1 MYCVTKVRG
10 LLKEEEQEEAKRK
23 KMTGPEVSFL
33 LVSFLLVEK
42 SKDIL
47 GPSEEEIGWQFPGQH
62 LRVVSISGNTGDG
75 KSHTSTTLSFM
86 ALMPSDPPLP
96 GSPAPWKC
104 ERCVTQATK

>member
-33 LVSFLLVEK
+33 LVEK

-47 GPSEEEIGWQFPGQH
+47 GPSEEEIGRQTWVAPEGGFH
-62 LRVVSISGNTGDG
+62 LR
-75 KSHTSTTLSFM
+75 KY
-86 ALMPSDPPLP
+86 
-96 GSPAPWKC
+96 W
-104 ERCVTQATK
+104 